1 MFTEKQK
8 EMTIEKARQIGRDNA
23 CMAYD
28 VRLERDH
35 RGIDDAA
42 AAYAVNVI
50 DSINERVDTDDMQM
64 KESRRLHL
72 YRLRQAGLNAFDEL
86 MGTLKVK
93 ALEERVKALEKAL
106 AEKEEEEGPP
116 CLQEPYGIEFRE
128 GQIGQGIGSLPSV
141 PYSERVKGVDF

>member
-64 KESRRLHL
+64 KESKRLHL

-86 MGTLKVK
+86 MGPLKVK
-93 ALEERVKALEKAL
+93 ALEEQVKALEKAA
-106 AEKEEEEGPP
+106 AEKEEEEGECHNIPN
-116 CLQEPYGIEFRE
+116 EDGWRE
-128 GQIGQGIGSLPSV
+128 GQLGQGISSLPLV
-141 PYSERVKGVDF
+141 PYSQRVKGIDF